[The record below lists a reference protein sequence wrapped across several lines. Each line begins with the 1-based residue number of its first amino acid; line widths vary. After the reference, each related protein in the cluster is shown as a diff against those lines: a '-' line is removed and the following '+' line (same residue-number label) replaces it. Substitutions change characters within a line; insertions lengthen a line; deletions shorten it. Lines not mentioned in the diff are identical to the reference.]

1 MCQSIME
8 LSNALIYGDRLRCGS
23 PEVANAKLKFPRPN
37 SACSSWLKAVSSDRF
52 MGVRDGSRSSKI
64 LKFCMLY
71 VKF

>member
-37 SACSSWLKAVSSDRF
+37 SSCSSWLKAVRVVSNLLVCS
-52 MGVRDGSRSSKI
+52 
-64 LKFCMLY
+64 
-71 VKF
+71 